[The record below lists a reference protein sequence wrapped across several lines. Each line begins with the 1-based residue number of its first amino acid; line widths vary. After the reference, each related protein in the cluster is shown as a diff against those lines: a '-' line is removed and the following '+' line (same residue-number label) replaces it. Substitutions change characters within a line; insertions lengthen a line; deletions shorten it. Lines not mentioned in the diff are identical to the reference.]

1 MQDSPLLASIN
12 KIKSFDLNLLLTFE
26 AIFLYNSVSDAADL
40 LGKTPSAVS
49 QSLTK
54 LRSFFSDP
62 LFVREGKGF
71 VATTVAENLH
81 LHLNDGFSQ
90 LLNSLDYFS
99 DASTK
104 SKFIIHS
111 TAYAAARLMPSIC
124 SQVEAD
130 ALHCT
135 ISHISSDAIQDNDED
150 ILLYR
155 KADIIFDTK
164 PFYSFSTITEPYITE
179 HVVPICRK
187 DHPRLKTTL
196 TLEEMSLENSTFLT
210 VGSDGVKRVQNDIN
224 GHFGERDFSF
234 SSSSIIANTA
244 ITETT
249 NCVSFIPK
257 WFATKFEQSFNIK
270 ILECEFQMDPVTLY
284 LTYNKS
290 SLKNNNFIEILK
302 IINQCKEL
310 Y

>member
-26 AIFLYNSVSDAADL
+26 AIYLYNSVSDAANL

-54 LRSFFSDP
+54 LRSVFSDP

-81 LHLNDGFSQ
+81 LHLSEGFSQ
-90 LLNSLDYFS
+90 LLNSLDYFY

-104 SKFIIHS
+104 SKFTIHS
-111 TAYAAARLMPSIC
+111 TAYAAARLMPDIC
-124 SQVEAD
+124 AQIEKD

-135 ISHISSDAIQDNDED
+135 ISHISSDAIMDNDED
-150 ILLYR
+150 ILIYR

-164 PFYSFSTITEPYITE
+164 PFYSFSTITEPFITE
-179 HVVPICRK
+179 HVVAVCRQ
-187 DHPRLKTTL
+187 DHPRLKNTL
-196 TLEEMSLENSTFLT
+196 TLEEMKFENSTFLT
-210 VGSDGVKRVQNDIN
+210 VGSEGVKRVQNDIN
-224 GHFGERDFSF
+224 GYFGDREFSF

-244 ITETT
+244 IAEKT

-257 WFATKFEQSFNIK
+257 WFATKFTKSFNIK
-270 ILECEFQMDPVTLY
+270 ILECEFQTEPVTLF